1 MTTKR
6 QRRSEDVKE
15 KKKKKSTKVLYLSM
29 IIGGIVILLFLF
41 FIILINAFI
50 GSPQWQRVFPEV
62 DADALKIKEKQVAII
77 WFSDQQEL
85 LLVGEKR
92 YIFKENDAA
101 AQAKE
106 VVKALLDGSKEKKV
120 NTFPAGVSVLD
131 VKIDDAGIAYVNF
144 SGNLIKLHPGSSST
158 EMASINSLTSSL
170 TQNIPEI
177 KKVKI
182 LVEGKELTSIKGHIS
197 TSKAFLPNPDLLV
210 SMKEEKS

>member
-1 MTTKR
+1 MTSKR

-15 KKKKKSTKVLYLSM
+15 KKKKKSTKILYLSM
-29 IIGGIVILLFLF
+29 IIGGIAILLVLF
-41 FIILINAFI
+41 FIILFNAL
-50 GSPQWQRVFPEV
+50 FPEP
-62 DADALKIKEKQVAII
+62 DADALKKKEKQVAII
-77 WFSDQQEL
+77 WFSDQQERF
-85 LLVGEKR
+85 LVGEKR
-92 YIFKENDAA
+92 YIFKEGDAA

-131 VKIDDAGIAYVNF
+131 VKIDDAGVAYVNF
-144 SGNLIKLHPGSSST
+144 TKSLIKLHPGGSSA

-170 TQNIPEI
+170 TQNVPEI

-210 SMKEEKS
+210 PLKEEKS

>member
-1 MTTKR
+1 MTSKR

-15 KKKKKSTKVLYLSM
+15 KKKKKSTKILYLSM
-29 IIGGIVILLFLF
+29 IIGGIVILLVLF
-41 FIILINAFI
+41 FIILINAL
-50 GSPQWQRVFPEV
+50 FPEV
-62 DADALKIKEKQVAII
+62 DADALKMKEKQVAII

-131 VKIDDAGIAYVNF
+131 VKIDGAGVAYVNF
-144 SGNLIKLHPGSSST
+144 TGNLIKLHPGSSST

-170 TQNIPEI
+170 TQNVPEI

-210 SMKEEKS
+210 SVKEEKS

>member
-1 MTTKR
+1 MTSKR

-15 KKKKKSTKVLYLSM
+15 KKKKKSTKILYLSM
-29 IIGGIVILLFLF
+29 IIGGIAILLVLF
-41 FIILINAFI
+41 FIILFNAL
-50 GSPQWQRVFPEV
+50 FPEP
-62 DADALKIKEKQVAII
+62 DADALKMKEKQVAII

-92 YIFKENDAA
+92 YIFKEGDAA

-131 VKIDDAGIAYVNF
+131 VKIDDAGVAYVNF
-144 SGNLIKLHPGSSST
+144 TKSLIKLHPGGSSA

-170 TQNIPEI
+170 TQNVPEI

-210 SMKEEKS
+210 RMKEEKS